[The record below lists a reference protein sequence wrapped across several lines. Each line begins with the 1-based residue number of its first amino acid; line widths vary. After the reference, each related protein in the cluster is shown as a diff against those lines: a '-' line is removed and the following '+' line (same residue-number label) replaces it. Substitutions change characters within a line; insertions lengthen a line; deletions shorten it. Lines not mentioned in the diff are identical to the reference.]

1 MLSEESQSG
10 ILGQES
16 NFSPEIKRSVWVK
29 YDSSWLQQNSPF
41 FGLQNE
47 IKFVYHSFHSIFLQ
61 PIDRIHYRIEATR
74 ACSDSKKLLG
84 TGIIWRYLM
93 ISSTKQSF
101 FCSISSL
108 GRILTGCYWFCILIM
123 ISTYTANLAA
133 FLVVKDNDNPINNL
147 EDIVRSTYQ
156 VAVIES
162 GSTYEAFRT
171 SQYVTHEKIWN
182 RMVTAGSFVQSTA
195 EGIQMV
201 RDRDQFV
208 FISDGPVL
216 KHAAQQPP
224 CDVTTGQWRWETHR
238 EPFTISLNNPDFFIK
253 LK

>member
-1 MLSEESQSG
+1 
-10 ILGQES
+10 
-16 NFSPEIKRSVWVK
+16 
-29 YDSSWLQQNSPF
+29 
-41 FGLQNE
+41 
-47 IKFVYHSFHSIFLQ
+47 
-61 PIDRIHYRIEATR
+61 
-74 ACSDSKKLLG
+74 
-84 TGIIWRYLM
+84 
-93 ISSTKQSF
+93 
-101 FCSISSL
+101 
-108 GRILTGCYWFCILIM
+108 M

-216 KHAAQQPP
+216 KHAAQQSP
-224 CDVTTGQWRWETHR
+224 CDVTTGQWR
-238 EPFTISLNNPDFFIK
+238 
-253 LK
+253 